1 MCRYMQRL
9 VMSACVH
16 VSFNASPNY
25 KIYFTNKTEFIFPEL
40 PHIFNSRFS
49 LSKQ

>member
-25 KIYFTNKTEFIFPEL
+25 QIYFTNKTEFIFPEL
-40 PHIFNSRFS
+40 TQIFNLDFS
-49 LSKQ
+49 LLK